1 LTHFGATFRAIA
13 MLVFSVRYLGFYG
26 RDKMAA
32 TTQQRLH
39 ELCSQVLEEK
49 DPTTLI
55 ALLTEINDILRAV
68 LSEVNRVMQAN
79 EYVV

>member
-1 LTHFGATFRAIA
+1 
-13 MLVFSVRYLGFYG
+13 
-26 RDKMAA
+26 MAA
-32 TTQQRLH
+32 TEQQRLH

-55 ALLTEINDILRAV
+55 ALLSEINEILGAV
-68 LSEVNRVMQAN
+68 LNEVNRVLQAN